1 MTEFGRRKDGRV
13 YPTKQSAGYRGITKQ
28 LTAKDLKHIHIHGLS
43 LAGYAVDL
51 ADGMRKKALN
61 RAVGKYG
68 KADTMAELSLL
79 RTKYEGNA
87 RMERVVDSDIA
98 YIAKG
103 KFEED

>member
-13 YPTKQSAGYRGITKQ
+13 YPKPSAGYKGITKQ

>member
-13 YPTKQSAGYRGITKQ
+13 YPKPSAGYRGITKQ

-61 RAVGKYG
+61 MAVDKYG

>member
-13 YPTKQSAGYRGITKQ
+13 YPKPSAGYRGITKQ

>member
-13 YPTKQSAGYRGITKQ
+13 YPKPNAGYKGITKR
-28 LTAKDLKHIHIHGLS
+28 LTTEDLKHIHIHGLS

-61 RAVGKYG
+61 RAVDKYG
-68 KADTMAELSLL
+68 KGDTMAELSLL

>member
-13 YPTKQSAGYRGITKQ
+13 YPKSNARYKGITKQ
-28 LTAKDLKHIHIHGLS
+28 LTTEDLKHIHIHGLS
-43 LAGYAVDL
+43 LAGYAVGL

-98 YIAKG
+98 YIARG